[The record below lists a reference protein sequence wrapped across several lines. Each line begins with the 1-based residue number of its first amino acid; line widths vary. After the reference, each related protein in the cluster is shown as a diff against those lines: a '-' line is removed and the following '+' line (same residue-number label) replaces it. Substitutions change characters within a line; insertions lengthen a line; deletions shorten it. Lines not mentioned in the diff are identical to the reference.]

1 MIYDKITNIGR
12 YKGIS
17 HWLDIA
23 VSFIEKN
30 DLAGLPDGRTAISGD
45 DVFANVMEAEA
56 GGGAGSYEIH
66 KRYMDIQIDIEGTE
80 IIRIGSPLKGAA
92 GEFNAE
98 TDFGTIE
105 CEEASS
111 CIMGEGRF
119 IICMAGEPH
128 MPGVAALPD
137 RHLKKCVIKVSA
149 CREGSEEES

>member
-23 VSFIEKN
+23 VAFIEEN

-56 GGGAGSYEIH
+56 GGGAGRYEIH

-80 IIRIGSPLKGAA
+80 IIRIGSLKGSR
-92 GEFNAE
+92 G
-98 TDFGTIE
+98 G
-105 CEEASS
+105 SS
-111 CIMGEGRF
+111 TRRRILGQLSVRR
-119 IICMAGEPH
+119 
-128 MPGVAALPD
+128 LPP
-137 RHLKKCVIKVSA
+137 V
-149 CREGSEEES
+149 